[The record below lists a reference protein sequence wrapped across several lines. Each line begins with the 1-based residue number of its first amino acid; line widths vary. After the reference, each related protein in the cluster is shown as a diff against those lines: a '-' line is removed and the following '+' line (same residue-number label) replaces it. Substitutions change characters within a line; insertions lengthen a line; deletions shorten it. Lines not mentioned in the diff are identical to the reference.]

1 MGNVAI
7 ARDWPRLQEVYV
19 TSESGVSLRQLAKIE
34 DVPFRT
40 LSEHSRLERWP
51 EKRQEYHNAVA
62 SRTQSLVIQRTA
74 LARVE
79 TIDVVDTAIDLA
91 SAQLVSMSEALAG
104 KSWETAEPQEIARA
118 SASVTTALEKIA
130 KLKRLINGE
139 STENAQVCL
148 STLLAQVRSE

>member
-1 MGNVAI
+1 MGSVAEY
-7 ARDWPRLQEVYV
+7 DWKELQATYV
-19 TSESGVSLRQLAKIE
+19 QANPVIGLREMHKQTGVSFPALQRHCTGEGWVRKRLDYQDAVMSKAQGLA
-34 DVPFRT
+34 
-40 LSEHSRLERWP
+40 
-51 EKRQEYHNAVA
+51 
-62 SRTQSLVIQRTA
+62 IQKHA

-104 KSWETAEPQEIARA
+104 KSWENAEPQEIARA

-139 STENAQVCL
+139 STENSQVCL